1 MLKTCKWSCR
11 KGKIEGVRSVER
23 EKGPMLINTKLIPL
37 ILKFY
42 VTL

>member
-11 KGKIEGVRSVER
+11 KGKIEGVGSVEK
-23 EKGPMLINTKLIPL
+23 EKGPMLINTKLIAL
-37 ILKFY
+37 ILKFW